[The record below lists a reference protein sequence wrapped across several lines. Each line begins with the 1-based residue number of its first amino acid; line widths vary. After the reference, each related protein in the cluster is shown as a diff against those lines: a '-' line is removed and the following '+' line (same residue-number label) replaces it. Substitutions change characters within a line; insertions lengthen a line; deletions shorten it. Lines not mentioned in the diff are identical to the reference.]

1 MAYDLHAAP
10 EHFELFYF
18 TLSTK
23 SSRQTCNSS
32 IATMEADKTNRHY
45 NTSTNVSQSE
55 SKIH

>member
-45 NTSTNVSQSE
+45 NTSTNVSQS
-55 SKIH
+55 